1 MQRRQYCY
9 EQNSQMNFQAPC
21 GLCSLGR
28 FNKWSLGTFSSHV
41 LHPPLHAY
49 TTIQEMQ
56 QVQLCSTYLFYMLH
70 TLNSARGQLMNI
82 TFSTAFSLSL
92 HCILRGV
99 LTFQPT
105 LGRLHPELSKTL
117 RILPNSAPHHK
128 KSLLTYTIKPQLNI
142 PADLDCSKI
151 SQGQKQSLS

>member
-99 LTFQPT
+99 LHYTWKVTPWAFKN
-105 LGRLHPELSKTL
+105 PEGTHKLC
-117 RILPNSAPHHK
+117 PHHK
-128 KSLLTYTIKPQLNI
+128 KKKPSHLHHKTTIEHPCRSWLQ
-142 PADLDCSKI
+142 
-151 SQGQKQSLS
+151 